1 MESNN
6 LNRIY
11 ENNENYYNELITIV
25 HILKNNLNKSDE
37 YVINILKDEN
47 ISNEV
52 MNDMLNKVCSMM

>member
-11 ENNENYYNELITIV
+11 ENNKQYYNELITIV
-25 HILKNNLNKSDE
+25 HILKNNLNKCDE
-37 YVINILKDEN
+37 YIINILKNEN

-52 MNDMLNKVCSMM
+52 MNDMLNKVSNMI

>member
-11 ENNENYYNELITIV
+11 ENNEKYYSELIQIIY
-25 HILKNNLNKSDE
+25 ILKHNLNKCDE
-37 YVINILKDEN
+37 YIINILKNEN

-52 MNDMLNKVCSMM
+52 MNDMLNKVCNMV

>member
-37 YVINILKDEN
+37 YIINILKDED
-47 ISNEV
+47 IPIYI
-52 MNDMLNKVCSMM
+52 MQDLMNKV

>member
-47 ISNEV
+47 IPIYI
-52 MNDMLNKVCSMM
+52 MQDLINKVGNMI